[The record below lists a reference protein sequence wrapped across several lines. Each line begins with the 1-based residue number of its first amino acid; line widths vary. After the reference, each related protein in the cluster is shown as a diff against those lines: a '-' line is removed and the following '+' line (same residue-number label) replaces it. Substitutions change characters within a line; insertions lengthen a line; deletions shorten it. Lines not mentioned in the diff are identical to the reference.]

1 MRRAWLLGLGL
12 GAWLGAWSS
21 LAWAD
26 EGAALIEQ
34 LALPP
39 VAATRAVI
47 AALPQVRAAAA
58 GVALAQARGQRLEAG
73 THEWVLKAGSQ
84 RRSESAGPQYTE
96 GELALE
102 RPIRWAGKA
111 QADRE
116 LGQAGVVA
124 GKRGYADVWHENVRG
139 LLQAWYDWQRARSAA
154 QVLAQQAMLAQSQ
167 LDVSV
172 RRVKAGDAPR
182 IDQLMAQAEL
192 ERAQASEQQAGGREQ
207 VLRQGL
213 QKRFSGLLLSDDMAE
228 SPPGL
233 TGKASVAAP
242 DNTAAARLQLPGDDA
257 SWLQRITED
266 NHEIELAEA
275 EVAVARLQAERIR
288 LEAQPDPLLG
298 VRAGRERGGQENV
311 LGVYLA
317 IPLAGAYRAADQ
329 RAALALLD
337 AAEQRLLLTRQRVTA
352 DAQAVVLQAKHN
364 ATVSQRLDAV
374 QQAMG
379 DVAQLAVKAY
389 SLGELSLSE
398 ALQARRA
405 ALEAALSAQAARWDA
420 RQAISRVL
428 VDAHQL
434 WSADEEGH

>member
-1 MRRAWLLGLGL
+1 MRRSCLVALGLGV
-12 GAWLGAWSS
+12 WLGAWSGVV
-21 LAWAD
+21 WAD
-26 EGAALIEQ
+26 ESVALIEQ

-73 THEWVLKAGSQ
+73 THEWVLKAGTQ

-102 RPIRWAGKA
+102 RPIRWGGKA
-111 QADRE
+111 QTDRE

-124 GKRGYADVWHENVRG
+124 GKLGYADVWHENVRG

-154 QVLAQQAMLAQSQ
+154 QVLAQQATLAQSQ

-172 RRVKAGDAPR
+172 RRVKAGNAPR
-182 IDQLMAQAEL
+182 MDQLMAQAEL
-192 ERAQASEQQAGGREQ
+192 ERAQANEQQAGGREQ
-207 VLRQGL
+207 VLRQSL
-213 QKRFSGLLLSDDMAE
+213 QKRFAGLVLSDDMAE
-228 SPPGL
+228 PPPGL
-233 TGKASVAAP
+233 TGKASV
-242 DNTAAARLQLPGDDA
+242 TAIDQKASARLQLPGEDA
-257 SWLQRITED
+257 SWFKRITED

-275 EVAVARLQAERIR
+275 EVVVARLQAERAR
-288 LEAQPDPLLG
+288 LDAQPDPLLG
-298 VRAGRERGGQENV
+298 VRATRERGGQENV

-317 IPLAGAYRAADQ
+317 IPLSGAYRAADQ

-434 WSADEEGH
+434 WPADEEGH